1 MRPHRS
7 PAKCLNDKKY
17 LIDAAASSHRLRR
30 GIVQVKLLSGP
41 AVHMG
46 LIVDSVKE
54 VVTLNVAEI
63 EPTSEF
69 GARIDTCYLLG
80 MAKLKCSSIS
90 TVLLPVIR

>member
-1 MRPHRS
+1 
-7 PAKCLNDKKY
+7 
-17 LIDAAASSHRLRR
+17 
-30 GIVQVKLLSGP
+30 
-41 AVHMG
+41 MG